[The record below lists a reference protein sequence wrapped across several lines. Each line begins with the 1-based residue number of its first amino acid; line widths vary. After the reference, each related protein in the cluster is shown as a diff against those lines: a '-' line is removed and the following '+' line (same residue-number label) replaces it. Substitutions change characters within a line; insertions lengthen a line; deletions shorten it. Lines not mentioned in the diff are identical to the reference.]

1 MSPARSPYPDPQS
14 PVRDAF
20 LGLPLP
26 DGVLPDAIPTTGTGS
41 HTRQFT
47 DTATTCPDGLVEE
60 ILWGLLHGLTA
71 PVTGGSTDRT
81 GSPEVRND

>member
-1 MSPARSPYPDPQS
+1 MCAARSPYPDPQS

-26 DGVLPDAIPTTGTGS
+26 DGVLPDTDPTIGVGS

-47 DTATTCPDGLVEE
+47 DTATTCPDDLVEE
-60 ILWGLLHGLTA
+60 VLWGLLHGLTA
-71 PVTGGSTDRT
+71 PVTGGSSDPTE
-81 GSPEVRND
+81 SSEVQHD